1 MPQPSEPFLPVAA
14 SRGVRRASFTL
25 VTPANHYPSRLPG
38 FPGAQVVKLVTP
50 RLAPARFG
58 QYLLS
63 LDGSGTVEAG
73 FESFLYGLEGSVA
86 LRADGVEHRLA
97 AGGFAYLPPEL
108 GFSMAGAGRV
118 LWLKRRLEAW
128 PGLAAPRRGRRP
140 PRRRAVRVDRRPRLP
155 PPRAARPGRPA
166 PGLQHE
172 PAGVRPRRRARQG
185 RDPRRGARPLHDRG
199 RGPST
204 TSTQSSTRSARGDF
218 VYMAP
223 YCPQSFVATGREPA
237 EYLLYKDVYRDGF

>member
-86 LRADGVEHRLA
+86 LRADGVEHA
-97 AGGFAYLPPEL
+97 VTAGAFAYLPPAL
-108 GFSMAGAGRV
+108 GFSLEGAGRV
-118 LWLKRRLEAW
+118 LWLKRRHEAW
-128 PGLAAPRRGRRP
+128 PGLGAPETGAGHRDAEPFAATPGPGLRP
-140 PRRRAVRVDRRPRLP
+140 PRRA
-155 PPRAARPGRPA
+155 
-166 PGLQHE
+166 
-172 PAGVRPRRRARQG
+172 
-185 RDPRRGARPLHDRG
+185 
-199 RGPST
+199 
-204 TSTQSSTRSARGDF
+204 
-218 VYMAP
+218 
-223 YCPQSFVATGREPA
+223 
-237 EYLLYKDVYRDGF
+237 